1 MRRPRF
7 IAEQARSA
15 KGLLGRLIAFIMA
28 RETFADNLRAIDA
41 LSVQSTDHVLDI
53 GCGHG
58 RSLGEIAARA
68 ANGRAAG
75 VDPSELMVEIAVKRN
90 RRLVKARRVD
100 VSVGSIDALPF
111 ANRSFDK
118 LLCVHVLY
126 FWKDLREGIQE
137 IARILKPGGRLALVF
152 RSSSDEAA
160 VKAFPSDIYRFPDV
174 AEVQS
179 ALVAAGFEI
188 SPEQGPQGHD
198 EKRKSSP
205 HLLIAIL
212 RTLPE

>member
-7 IAEQARSA
+7 IAEQARNA

-58 RSLGEIAARA
+58 RSLGEIASRA
-68 ANGRAAG
+68 VNGRAAG

-90 RRLVKARRVD
+90 RRLVRARRVD
-100 VSVGSIDALPF
+100 VSVGSIEELPF
-111 ANRSFDK
+111 ANHSFDK
-118 LLCVHVLY
+118 ALCVHVLY
-126 FWKDLREGIQE
+126 FWKDLRDGIQE

-188 SPEQGPQGHD
+188 SAEQGPQDND
-198 EKRKSSP
+198 EKRRSSP
-205 HLLIAIL
+205 HLVVAIL
-212 RTLPE
+212 KTLLE